1 MVYQL
6 HICISFDFDFD
17 FGDNNGYK
25 IVFVRRRDGESL
37 NEVFFWFDLVQRGK
51 RLNSCYE
58 EHIDEFGGV
67 CFSME
72 GLGVEGDL
80 FGVVGCLSEEGDPIM
95 INVLVDT
102 YQM

>member
-1 MVYQL
+1 MNGKV
-6 HICISFDFDFD
+6 IFD
-17 FGDNNGYK
+17 
-25 IVFVRRRDGESL
+25 
-37 NEVFFWFDLVQRGK
+37 
-51 RLNSCYE
+51 YE

-102 YQM
+102 Y